1 MTPQC
6 NLKKL
11 CIREPER
18 DKRIRV
24 KPSIL
29 NIKKKTLFNKPK
41 LACVA
46 IKDNSINLL
55 EFVFDLSFDEIIFL
69 ENPIKIG

>member
-6 NLKKL
+6 NPKNL
-11 CIREPER
+11 CVREPER

-29 NIKKKTLFNKPK
+29 KIKINKKTLINKPN
-41 LACVA
+41 LACV
-46 IKDNSINLL
+46 LL
-55 EFVFDLSFDEIIFL
+55 KLIA
-69 ENPIKIG
+69 